1 MRGNAVVRRRTTIG
15 LNPTAVRLRLLRAA
29 IYGENSVEF
38 ARRLNISVSRLL
50 NMENG
55 LPLSISVANKIRAAV
70 PGVSLDWLYHGD
82 ERALP
87 MAMVD
92 KLKAASAALERD
104 PG

>member
-1 MRGNAVVRRRTTIG
+1 
-15 LNPTAVRLRLLRAA
+15 
-29 IYGENSVEF
+29 
-38 ARRLNISVSRLL
+38 
-50 NMENG
+50 MENG
-55 LPLSISVANKIRAAV
+55 LPLSISVANKTAV

>member
-1 MRGNAVVRRRTTIG
+1 VGQRGRPRQQEITSA
-15 LNPTAVRLRLLRAA
+15 TAARLRLLRAA
-29 IYGENSVEF
+29 IFGENCSEF
-38 ARRLNISVSRLL
+38 ARRLNVSVKRLS

-55 LPLSISVANKIRAAV
+55 SPLSISVANKIRAAV

-92 KLKAASAALERD
+92 KLRAASAALERD
-104 PG
+104 AG